1 MPPPRC
7 WQSSAVTD
15 RGHSDGGHSDRGHG
29 GGALSG
35 NTLGA
40 LFMCA
45 SMFLFAVEDALF
57 KSVAPALPPGEATLI
72 FGITAT
78 ALYIVVTLRA
88 REPLLHP
95 AILRPTLIARTSF
108 EIVGRLFFALALAY
122 TPLSVTSSILQ
133 AAPLVVTAGA
143 ALLLKERVGPARWTA
158 MAVGFVG
165 VLLILRPTPEAFRI
179 DALLA
184 VAGMVGFAMRD
195 LFTRAS
201 PPAVSANQLGVIGCS
216 VIIVAGL
223 VMLPFDPA
231 PLRVPRAG
239 ELVRLV
245 LTGLV
250 GATGYFA
257 LTKAMRAGDVS
268 VIAPF
273 RYSRLLVALGFA
285 FVFFGE
291 RPDLWTLA
299 GGLLIV
305 TSGIYTLIRS
315 R

>member
-1 MPPPRC
+1 M
-7 WQSSAVTD
+7 TD
-15 RGHSDGGHSDRGHG
+15 AR
-29 GGALSG
+29 LTG
-35 NTLGA
+35 NAAGA

-72 FGITAT
+72 FGATAT
-78 ALYIVVTLRA
+78 ALYVLLTLRA
-88 REPLLHP
+88 REPVLHP
-95 AILRPTLIARTSF
+95 AFLRPTLMARTFF
-108 EIVGRLFFALALAY
+108 EIVGRLFFALALAW

-143 ALLLKERVGPARWTA
+143 ALLLNERVGAARWAA
-158 MAVGFVG
+158 MAVGFAG
-165 VLLILRPTPEAFRI
+165 VLLILRPTPDAFRM

-184 VAGMVGFAMRD
+184 VAGMIGFAVRD

-223 VMLPFDPA
+223 IMLPFDPA
-231 PLRVPRAG
+231 PPRLPTAP
-239 ELVRLV
+239 ELGRLC

-250 GATGYFA
+250 GAAAYFA

-273 RYSRLLVALGFA
+273 RYSRLLVALVFA
-285 FVFFGE
+285 FFFFDE

-305 TSGIYTLIRS
+305 SSGLYTLARA

>member
-1 MPPPRC
+1 
-7 WQSSAVTD
+7 
-15 RGHSDGGHSDRGHG
+15 
-29 GGALSG
+29 
-35 NTLGA
+35 
-40 LFMCA
+40 MCA

-57 KSVAPALPPGEATLI
+57 KSVVPALPPGQATLI
-72 FGITAT
+72 FGVVAAAI
-78 ALYIVVTLRA
+78 YIILTLRA
-88 REPLLHP
+88 REPVLHP
-95 AILRPTLIARTSF
+95 AILRPMLIARTFF

-143 ALLLKERVGPARWTA
+143 ALMLKERVGPARWIA

-165 VLLILRPTPEAFRI
+165 VLLILRPTPDAFRI

-184 VAGMVGFAMRD
+184 VAGMFGFAVRD
-195 LFTRAS
+195 LFTKAS
-201 PPAVSANQLGVIGCS
+201 PPTISANQLGVIGCS

-223 VMLPFDPA
+223 IMLPFDAQP
-231 PLRVPRAG
+231 PRLPSG
-239 ELVRLV
+239 SELGRLV
-245 LTGLV
+245 LTGCV
-250 GATGYFA
+250 GAAAYFA

-273 RYSRLLVALGFA
+273 RYSRLLVALVFA
-285 FVFFGE
+285 FVFFDE

-299 GGLLIV
+299 GGVLIV
-305 TSGIYTLIRS
+305 TSGLYTLIRA